1 MCVIFKKGL
10 TKKAIEIIIK
20 LNLSVKLTI
29 TISYILNL

>member
-1 MCVIFKKGL
+1 MCVIFKKDL
-10 TKKAIEIIIK
+10 TKKPIEIIIK